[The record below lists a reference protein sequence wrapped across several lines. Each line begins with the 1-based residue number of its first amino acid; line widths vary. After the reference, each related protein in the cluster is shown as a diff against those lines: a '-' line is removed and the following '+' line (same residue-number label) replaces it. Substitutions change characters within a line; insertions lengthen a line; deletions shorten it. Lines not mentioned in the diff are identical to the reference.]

1 MPATTYCDEEMMAY
15 RSGQKVYRPGDCIAF
30 DDGYRLA
37 HLPLVNPGHPAVISE
52 ADGRDYRNGTYE
64 KARHALVMP
73 IAADVFAQS
82 APFGAIEQAM
92 RSARFAPKI
101 AWEIGERRR
110 SRLHA
115 TLVSGM
121 SETDLDR
128 YVAAAR
134 ELLQRTGPI
143 SICLKGPFLGTR
155 NTGRIYFPVYPQQID
170 GEDPFA
176 VLQRSL
182 GISPTGLYLVGYYH
196 MSTEL
201 DAVETTELVELVDR
215 WRDRVV
221 VETTISSLELYAT
234 NDDLALS
241 ARIRAKISAREQQ
254 A

>member
-1 MPATTYCDEEMMAY
+1 MPATMYCDDEMMAY
-15 RSGQKVYRPGDCIAF
+15 QSGRKIFRPGDRIVF

-37 HLPLVNPGHPAVISE
+37 HLPLVDPGHPAVISE

-73 IAADVFAQS
+73 IAADIFAQS
-82 APFGAIEQAM
+82 APFQALEHAM
-92 RSARFAPKI
+92 KSARFAPKI

-110 SRLHA
+110 ARLHA
-115 TLVSGM
+115 TLASGM
-121 SETDLDR
+121 SEGDLDR
-128 YVAAAR
+128 HVAAAQQ
-134 ELLQRTGPI
+134 LLQRTGPI

-155 NTGRIYFPVYPQQID
+155 NTGRIYLPVYPQQVD

-176 VLQRSL
+176 SLQRSL
-182 GISPTGLYLVGYYH
+182 GVSATGIYLVGYYH
-196 MSTEL
+196 MRTEF
-201 DAVETTELVELVDR
+201 DAVETTELVQLVGQ

-241 ARIRAKISAREQQ
+241 ARIHARISAREQQ

>member
-1 MPATTYCDEEMMAY
+1 MAY
-15 RSGQKVYRPGDCIAF
+15 RSGRKIFRPGDRVVF
-30 DDGYRLA
+30 DEGYRLA

-52 ADGRDYRNGTYE
+52 VDERDYRNGRYE
-64 KARHALVMP
+64 TARHALVMP
-73 IAADVFAQS
+73 IAAEVFAES
-82 APFGAIEQAM
+82 APLGALEHVM
-92 RSARFAPKI
+92 KSARFAPKI

-110 SRLHA
+110 ARVHA
-115 TLVSGM
+115 TLASGM
-121 SETDLDR
+121 PEADLGR
-128 YVAAAR
+128 YVVAAQ

-143 SICLKGPFLGTR
+143 PVCLKGPFLGTR

-176 VLQRSL
+176 LLQRRL
-182 GISPTGLYLVGYYH
+182 GVSATGIYLVGYYH
-196 MSTEL
+196 IRTEL
-201 DAVETTELVELVDR
+201 DAVETKELVELVDQ

-241 ARIRAKISAREQQ
+241 ARIHARISAREPQ